1 LEKAKNVIY
10 FSLGAN
16 MKNLKHYLSK
26 ATNGNF
32 TVGAINVF
40 NLESMQAVA
49 DASANCNSPIIAA
62 VSEKSLIYMQDYVK
76 SLSKSAKQT
85 NPALFLHLDHGTT
98 FEICK
103 KAIDL
108 GFDSVMIDAS
118 QLPLD
123 ENITLTKKVCCYA
136 HKKGVL
142 VEGELG
148 KILGAEENASS
159 KESIYTSPEEAARF
173 VKETKVDML
182 AISIGTS
189 HGIYKAGNGKL
200 RFDVLQEIEKAV
212 PNTPLV
218 LHGASTINSALI
230 DDFLAAGGK
239 TKNSGDVWHKDL
251 PYLKSVKSFHDGIKK
266 NGHGLG
272 MSQHGANNMAK
283 EGCDVYQILM
293 HYYKD
298 IKFGRLDPAWDL

>member
-1 LEKAKNVIY
+1 
-10 FSLGAN
+10 
-16 MKNLKHYLSK
+16 MKKLKHYLSK

-32 TVGAINVF
+32 AVGAINVF
-40 NLESMQAVA
+40 NLESIQAVA

-76 SLSKSAKQT
+76 SLAKSAKKT

-118 QLPLD
+118 HLPLD

-159 KESIYTSPEEAARF
+159 MESIYTSPEEAARF

-239 TKNSGDVWHKDL
+239 TKKHHSIDENQLKTAATCHHIAKINTDSDIRLCFTSALRRTLIENPEIFAPRK
-251 PYLKSVKSFHDGIKK
+251 YLGC
-266 NGHGLG
+266 
-272 MSQHGANNMAK
+272 AK
-283 EGCDVYQILM
+283 EKIQKLIEEKIASLFNS
-293 HYYKD
+293 KN
-298 IKFGRLDPAWDL
+298 KRER